1 MLSANRILQCE
12 DIQHILLH
20 INTKDTYYNVCCTSK
35 MFYDTMNKY
44 YPYKD
49 YQIIFS
55 NLANYNKDNYHNL
68 LVFSNSV
75 LNDQVSAI
83 YKKRIINIYGNGAN
97 LLYTMFKKQFVY
109 KTININKL
117 ANYYYLYRLNK
128 KYLVIGPV
136 NHINIVNYTAHLKM
150 LTGGDQFFDFRKGVV
165 YGPNYIFIIVTTK
178 KIICDESMEQR
189 IKYLNVEN
197 NDRISNFDSQHLKLF
212 LTQS

>member
-1 MLSANRILQCE
+1 
-12 DIQHILLH
+12 
-20 INTKDTYYNVCCTSK
+20 

-117 ANYYYLYRLNK
+117 ANYDYLYRLNK

-136 NHINIVNYTAHLKM
+136 NHINISNYTARLKL
-150 LTGGDQFFDFRKGVV
+150 LTGGAEWFDFRKGVV
-165 YGPNYIFIIVTTK
+165 YVPNYIFIFVTTK
-178 KIICDESMEQR
+178 KIICDGSMDQR
-189 IKYLNVEN
+189 IKYINIEN
-197 NDRISNFDSQHLKLF
+197 NDRISNFNAKNLKLF
-212 LTQS
+212 LANC